1 MSARF
6 IDYTKHS
13 PGPQDY
19 DVKANQVLNKAPI
32 QTLGYKSKSSSQII
46 FDHNTFKPGPTQ
58 YENKTQFVTKH
69 GTFIGSAQRQDLT

>member
-1 MSARF
+1 MSAKF

-19 DVKANQVLNKAPI
+19 EVKTNQVLNRSPV
-32 QTLGYKSKSSSQII
+32 QTLGYKSKSSNQII

-58 YENKTQFVTKH
+58 YENKT
-69 GTFIGSAQRQDLT
+69 